1 MLFWT
6 IPQVFFLKLKP
17 RMFFFVLYDRYSGLV
32 EPLSPT
38 TLYTLY
44 YDHHQPPC
52 TPFVIIITNH
62 LVYPLLWSLPT
73 TLLHPLSWS
82 SPTTWYTL
90 CYDHYQPP
98 CYTLCHDRYQP
109 PCTPFIMIITN
120 HLVHTLSWSS
130 PATLYTLCYN
140 CHQPPCILFVI
151 IITNHL
157 VYPLL

>member
-52 TPFVIIITNH
+52 TSLVMIVTNHLVYPLLWSSTATLYTLCYDRHQPPGTPFVTNVTNHLVHPLLLYDRHQPPCIPFVIIITNH
-62 LVYPLLWSLPT
+62 LVRPLLWL
-73 TLLHPLSWS
+73 
-82 SPTTWYTL
+82 
-90 CYDHYQPP
+90 
-98 CYTLCHDRYQP
+98 
-109 PCTPFIMIITN
+109 
-120 HLVHTLSWSS
+120 
-130 PATLYTLCYN
+130 
-140 CHQPPCILFVI
+140 
-151 IITNHL
+151 
-157 VYPLL
+157 